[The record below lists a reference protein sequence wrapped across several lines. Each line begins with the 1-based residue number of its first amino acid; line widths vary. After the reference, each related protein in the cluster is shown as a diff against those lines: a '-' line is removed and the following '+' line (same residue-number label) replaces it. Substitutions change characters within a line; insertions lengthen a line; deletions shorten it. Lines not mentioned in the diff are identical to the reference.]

1 MALAIAC
8 GILAG
13 IVGFI
18 PLFFALKLS
27 RASESLTMV
36 ATAGQSLAG
45 VFVSLVLL
53 VVAMLLCAWLDRPSI
68 LPFGISE
75 IAAFIAVTSV
85 YFMWRNRV
93 FRREKKLEDDSK
105 GDLD

>member
-13 IVGFI
+13 LVGFV
-18 PLFFALKLS
+18 PLFFAL
-27 RASESLTMV
+27 
-36 ATAGQSLAG
+36 
-45 VFVSLVLL
+45 
-53 VVAMLLCAWLDRPSI
+53 LDRPSI